1 MKEETI
7 VAVFDSAA
15 HAQQAA
21 AELRDAGIPGA
32 SVTRHS
38 DADLATGIA
47 APQPVHRQGFLS
59 GLFSQDD
66 SGEMQDRPISGGADA
81 SGATVVTVR
90 VIEPQ
95 AAGAV
100 EILAEHNPID
110 IDERATVNGF
120 TQSTAKPA
128 LASDEEPEV
137 RAGGVSRGN
146 LGVVER

>member
-1 MKEETI
+1 
-7 VAVFDSAA
+7 
-15 HAQQAA
+15 
-21 AELRDAGIPGA
+21 
-32 SVTRHS
+32 
-38 DADLATGIA
+38 
-47 APQPVHRQGFLS
+47 
-59 GLFSQDD
+59 
-66 SGEMQDRPISGGADA
+66 
-81 SGATVVTVR
+81 VVTVR

-100 EILAEHNPID
+100 EILAEHNPVD